1 MNFFTEIS
9 IGSFGSENEMF
20 TYDQDYAAEKL
31 SGFGIPWE
39 IHEPMKSIYEIENV
53 MQEEMNMTK
62 EEARLWYQFLC
73 RYPDRFRRQ
82 YVIGN
87 YIADFYCHKA
97 KLVIEIDGGGHYEEE
112 KLKEDAVRTA
122 EFESMDLKVL
132 RICNLDIDKNF
143 YGVCSVIDD
152 TVKRRYRRET
162 PPVTP

>member
-62 EEARLWYQFLC
+62 EEAINRVRC
-73 RYPDRFRRQ
+73 E
-82 YVIGN
+82 IKS
-87 YIADFYCHKA
+87 YIVAAGY
-97 KLVIEIDGGGHYEEE
+97 IQ
-112 KLKEDAVRTA
+112 KEAVEA
-122 EFESMDLKVL
+122 CAVEFENWSPSDSNFSNKLEKGTF
-132 RICNLDIDKNF
+132 RYLDARQLAEILG
-143 YGVCSVIDD
+143 YEIVWRRRRDD
-152 TVKRRYRRET
+152 
-162 PPVTP
+162 